1 MHYLFS
7 DDADTDPITTAALQT
22 LSPAANVSD
31 LAQQAQPTERFLLLD
46 IDATGTKVVRA
57 QSMDPGWAVTNAEVR
72 AAPTWEGEG
81 EGGRGMMVRI
91 EGVERGEGGGAG
103 EGEGLERLVERFEK
117 GLGELRRVVEG
128 GVFREGRGFGARGG

>member
-7 DDADTDPITTAALQT
+7 DDADTDLITTAALQT
-22 LSPAANVSD
+22 LSPPSSPAATDTNVSD

-46 IDATGTKVVRA
+46 IDAAGTKVVRA

-81 EGGRGMMVRI
+81 EGEGGRGMMVRV
-91 EGVERGEGGGAG
+91 EGVERGEGRGRVRGWRG
-103 EGEGLERLVERFEK
+103 WWRGLRK
-117 GLGELRRVVEG
+117 GWGS
-128 GVFREGRGFGARGG
+128 

>member
-1 MHYLFS
+1 
-7 DDADTDPITTAALQT
+7 
-22 LSPAANVSD
+22 
-31 LAQQAQPTERFLLLD
+31 
-46 IDATGTKVVRA
+46 
-57 QSMDPGWAVTNAEVR
+57 MDPGWAVTNAEVR
-72 AAPTWEGEG
+72 AAPTWEGEGEGEG

-128 GVFREGRGFGARGG
+128 G

>member
-7 DDADTDPITTAALQT
+7 DDDDADTDLITTAALQT
-22 LSPAANVSD
+22 LSPTNTNPS
-31 LAQQAQPTERFLLLD
+31 ERFLLLD
-46 IDATGTKVVRA
+46 IDASGTKVLRA
-57 QSMDPGWAVTNAEVR
+57 QSMHPGWAVTSAEVR

-81 EGGRGMMVRI
+81 EGEEGGRGMMLRV
-91 EGVERGEGGGAG
+91 EGVERGGGERVE

-128 GVFREGRGFGARGG
+128 G

>member
-22 LSPAANVSD
+22 LSPAATDTNVSD

-81 EGGRGMMVRI
+81 EGEGEGGRGMMVRI
-91 EGVERGEGGGAG
+91 EGVERGEGAGAGEG

-128 GVFREGRGFGARGG
+128 S